1 MKEFILTLFLLFNFA
16 VVCHAQTDDSAATL
30 SPKEL
35 KQLTKKANKG
45 DVESMVKL
53 YQYYASEEH
62 NDTLLYVKY
71 LELAADAGDAA
82 AQTEMGASIM
92 NGLYGLPMDVDKALY
107 YTRKAANQG
116 NNGAIYNLGIF
127 YLNGMGVEKDAD
139 KARSYFEQAAMQGF
153 AVAQFYYGTSL
164 SADSATIDQAYF
176 WIQKAADQGY
186 IPAFVAVAEH
196 ALTEQ
201 ADYAK
206 ALKYAQMAADGGN
219 VRGMELLGGM
229 YYLGYGVDKD
239 LDQTRYWAQQ
249 AADRE
254 SDVGYTLLGRLYYD
268 EESYIFAKIY
278 LEKGAILGNN
288 QARLLLA
295 DMYHEGKGVE
305 KDTEKARVLL
315 QDAIADGCDD
325 AKLKLSIYNL
335 ADNHN
340 DLDAVAHDEQTA
352 EGNDPVALFILS
364 NRYKEGMGVE
374 KDLNKSFALCKKA
387 ADMGYVPAQCTIA
400 WFYGN
405 GHGTAKD
412 DKEAFNYLLKSAKQ
426 DFDKAYGALAY
437 CYYWGKGTAV
447 NYPEAR
453 YWGEKGVEANDSIAC
468 YIMGCYYYDGK
479 ATSPDY
485 VKALSFYQKCAE
497 LGSPDG
503 LYGCSVCH
511 KFGGPSIRDYN
522 LVFKE
527 LRQALDLY
535 KKDGIDKKDNAN
547 ILFAQYYLAFCYQ
560 NGEGTA
566 KDYKKA
572 FYWFCQAAKN
582 QNDGDSEARDAIG
595 TAQYNVACYYYQGKG
610 TAVNVTKAKY
620 WLRKSAANGYQ
631 KAKEVLRKMK

>member
-35 KQLTKKANKG
+35 KQFTKKANKG

-53 YQYYASEEH
+53 WQYYANEEH
-62 NDTLLYVKY
+62 EDTLLLVKY
-71 LELAADAGDAA
+71 LELAADAGDAE
-82 AQTEMGASIM
+82 AQTSMGASIIQ
-92 NGLYGLPMDVDKALY
+92 GLYGLPIDVDKALY

-116 NNGAIYNLGIF
+116 YDGAIYNLGLF
-127 YLNGMGVEKDAD
+127 YLNGMGVEKDTD
-139 KARSYFEQAAMQGF
+139 KARSYFEQAAMQGV
-153 AVAQFYYGTSL
+153 AAAQFYYGACL
-164 SADSATIDQAYF
+164 STDSATIDQAYF
-176 WIQKAADQGY
+176 WIQKAADQEY
-186 IPAFVAVAEH
+186 VPAFAVVAEH

-206 ALKYAQMAADGGN
+206 ALKYAQMAADEGD
-219 VRGMELLGGM
+219 VRGMEWLGWM
-229 YYLGYGVDKD
+229 YYQGCGVDKD

-254 SDVGYTLLGRLYYD
+254 SDVGYTLLGQLYYD

-305 KDTEKARVLL
+305 KDTEKARALL
-315 QDAIADGCDD
+315 QDAIADGSDE

-340 DLDAVAHDEQTA
+340 DLDAVAHDEQSA
-352 EGNDPVALFILS
+352 EGNDPAALFILS
-364 NRYKEGMGVE
+364 NRYEVGKGVE
-374 KDLNKSFALCKKA
+374 KDLNKSFSLCKRA
-387 ADMGYVPAQCTIA
+387 ADMGYAPAQYTVA
-400 WFYGN
+400 MYYGR
-405 GHGTAKD
+405 GQGTAKD

-426 DFDKAYGALAY
+426 DFDMAYGALAN

-453 YWGEKGVEANDSIAC
+453 YWGEKGVEKDDSTAC
-468 YIMGCYYYDGK
+468 YIMGCYYYKGN
-479 ATSPDY
+479 ANSPDY
-485 VKALSFYQKCAE
+485 VKALNYFQKSAE

-503 LYGCSVCH
+503 LYGCSLCH

-522 LVFKE
+522 LAFKE
-527 LRQALDLY
+527 LRQAVDLY
-535 KKDGIDKKDNAN
+535 KKDGTDNEN
-547 ILFAQYYLAFCYQ
+547 IPLAQYNLAICYQ
-560 NGEGTA
+560 NGVGTA

-572 FYWFCQAAKN
+572 FYWFSQAAKN
-582 QNDGDSEARDAIG
+582 QNNDAPEARKAIG
-595 TAQYNVACYYYQGKG
+595 MAQYNVACYYYQGLG
-610 TAVNVTKAKY
+610 TTVNVTKAKY
-620 WLRKSAANGYQ
+620 WLRKSAANGCQ
-631 KAKEVLRKMK
+631 KAKEWLREMK